1 MEQVV
6 RDKFTAYIANRK
18 ESFII
23 SDPGGELFRE
33 MAGHFKE
40 QGYTVRRFD
49 MQAPAKSDGWDVLR
63 TVSNGANGNVELL
76 AQVASRTLVRSLSKN
91 HDSIYATGA
100 MSLLKALML
109 RVILGRDYP
118 PEKKNIES
126 VYELLQNP
134 AGEDFLDTVF
144 DADTLS
150 EEEKPCLG
158 PYLTFKQDSQSLRG
172 NILAN
177 LVVQLQLLQN
187 KAVCK
192 ALSTN
197 GIDPL
202 LPPQQPCAYFCV
214 FSDIHDTCQPI
225 VTLFS
230 TLMLIRISTF
240 ADNQMDGR
248 CPIPV
253 NFLMDEFPENGKI
266 SDFSKKKA
274 ALDKRNI
281 HLLDVMDIV
290 NDKA

>member
-6 RDKFTAYIANRK
+6 KDKFHAYIANRK

-23 SDPGGELFRE
+23 SDPGGEMFRE

-40 QGYTVRRFD
+40 QGHTVRRFD
-49 MQAPAKSDGWDVLR
+49 MQDPTKSDGWDVLR
-63 TVSNGANGNVELL
+63 TVNDDENGNVELL
-76 AQVASRTLVRSLSKN
+76 AQVASRTLVRNLVKDPN
-91 HDSIYATGA
+91 SIYVTGA
-100 MSLLKALML
+100 ISLMKALML

-144 DADTLS
+144 DADALS

-177 LVVQLQLLQN
+177 LVVQLRLLQN

-192 ALSTN
+192 ALSTD

-202 LPPQQPCAYFCV
+202 LPAKQPCAYFFV
-214 FSDIHDTCQPI
+214 FSDIYDTCQPI

-266 SDFSKKKA
+266 PDLSKKKT

-281 HLLDVMDIV
+281 RLLDVRDIV
-290 NDKA
+290 NAKT